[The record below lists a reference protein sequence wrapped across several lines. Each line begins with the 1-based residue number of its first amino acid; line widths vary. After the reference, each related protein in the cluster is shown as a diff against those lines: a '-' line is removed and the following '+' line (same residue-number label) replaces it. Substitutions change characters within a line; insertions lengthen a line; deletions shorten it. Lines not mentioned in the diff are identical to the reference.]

1 MSVSLLYVCVLL
13 FWQKAHADLANS
25 NSQVQAKNF
34 MVCVWILA
42 KGAHGLGQ
50 LQVPSPSQKFQGVCL
65 DFS

>member
-25 NSQVQAKNF
+25 NSEVQAKNF

-42 KGAHGLGQ
+42 KSARGLDQ
-50 LQVPSPSQKFQGVCL
+50 LQLPSQN
-65 DFS
+65 